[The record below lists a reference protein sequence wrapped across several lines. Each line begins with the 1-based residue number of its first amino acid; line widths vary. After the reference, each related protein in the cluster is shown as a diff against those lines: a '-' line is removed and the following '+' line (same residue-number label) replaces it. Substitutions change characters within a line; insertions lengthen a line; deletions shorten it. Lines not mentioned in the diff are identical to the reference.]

1 MRGFIR
7 THNRQI
13 LKEVDLNKYE
23 FKEFMDNLDAYYLL
37 AVIEA
42 EDGEAMKELKKM
54 EQEIKQN
61 RYTKVYL
68 QYVVKNKVS
77 DSDLDSLH
85 TDYEYQGL

>member
-1 MRGFIR
+1 
-7 THNRQI
+7 
-13 LKEVDLNKYE
+13 
-23 FKEFMDNLDAYYLL
+23 MDNLDAYYLL

-68 QYVVKNKVS
+68 
-77 DSDLDSLH
+77 
-85 TDYEYQGL
+85 